1 MAVTITKTSIT
12 IPTISNDAY
21 PGTDDY
27 LFSVVQGTAFSI
39 DVTFALDDGMVPP
52 VPVPITSVSSSLS
65 GGYTSVSFTV
75 MDTNPLAYRVRVS
88 GTLTNVLTGESYQ
101 LLLNDGSL
109 TTVSVSSLPAYRS
122 ITAWNLPTELYKSIN
137 NYSFSLNSGAE
148 VITMNQY
155 VYWAIDPS
163 ITAFKAVVAGGI

>member
-1 MAVTITKTSIT
+1 
-12 IPTISNDAY
+12 
-21 PGTDDY
+21 
-27 LFSVVQGTAFSI
+27 
-39 DVTFALDDGMVPP
+39 
-52 VPVPITSVSSSLS
+52 
-65 GGYTSVSFTV
+65 